1 MHFQKWTLGCTP
13 MEVVEHLS
21 GASERAHHRRCW
33 WILAN
38 FHDAVTELS
47 QVNNQKP
54 KRVFQWTKASNSWD
68 SLALDTTIPVVSM
81 FVPRPVICH
90 GGASNLWGGMEKI
103 IRPCLAF
110 QKIIERFED
119 IPTHPTNNRY
129 NTNDNIQFESRAMR
143 HGLRSRQYY
152 FNRIHQNKRVCY
164 SVASSDVTIGWS
176 KYGDLCLQSNMP
188 NVTGDVEGSQRPMQ
202 IGVSTWDES
211 QRWDAYE
218 FYRGCNQ
225 TLRSKMIQNQI
236 HKSAMNSAENLSRR
250 VGKRDPS
257 RKYAHFMP
265 LMSELLHMRICIH
278 IHIYI

>member
-1 MHFQKWTLGCTP
+1 MFVGVSYPTMTP
-13 MEVVEHLS
+13 VYIRQCVERRETIRFKVLAETCH
-21 GASERAHHRRCW
+21 AFSEMDTWVHTDGSCWALVRGLRKGHHRRCW

-38 FHDAVTELS
+38 FHDAVTEMS

-103 IRPCLAF
+103 IRPCLAV

-143 HGLRSRQYY
+143 HGLRSRQYC

-236 HKSAMNSAENLSRR
+236 HKSAMNSAEKN
-250 VGKRDPS
+250 
-257 RKYAHFMP
+257 
-265 LMSELLHMRICIH
+265 
-278 IHIYI
+278 